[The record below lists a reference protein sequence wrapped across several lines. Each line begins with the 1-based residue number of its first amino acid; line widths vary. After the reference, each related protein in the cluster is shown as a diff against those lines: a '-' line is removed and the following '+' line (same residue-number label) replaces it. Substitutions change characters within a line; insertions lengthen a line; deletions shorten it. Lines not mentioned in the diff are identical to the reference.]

1 MTASI
6 VLNTIYFPRRPQDG
20 NAPPEPV
27 PYVLTEADLIRL
39 TRLDETDNERP
50 ERTLA
55 RYRQKGWLRS
65 VQVGPEVRYT
75 LPDAL
80 EFLDRLKEENPR

>member
-1 MTASI
+1 MSATVVI
-6 VLNTIYFPRRPQDG
+6 NTIYFPRRDG
-20 NAPPEPV
+20 EAGAPEPV
-27 PYVLTEADLIRL
+27 PYVLTDKDMIRL
-39 TRLDETDNERP
+39 TRLDETDNEKP

-80 EFLDRLKEENPR
+80 DFLDRLKEENPR